1 MKQVNLTWDWFDSS
15 VQEML
20 QRSRERLVQDCTSPE
35 RTLDGIIVLGRG
47 GMVLGVRL
55 SHLLQVP
62 IVGAVLMSRY
72 NTLQDRT
79 PGPPVDGVV
88 VSPSLL
94 RQRGMVLLVDN
105 IISEGVTLRLALRA
119 LEEAGVHPKRV
130 QVLALL
136 ARGGHAP
143 EGIIGQ
149 RVEDQDTWFV
159 FPWEARS

>member
-15 VQEML
+15 VQAML
-20 QRSRERLVQDCTSPE
+20 QRSRERLGQDRSSPE

-47 GMVLGVRL
+47 GMVLGARL
-55 SHLLQVP
+55 SHLLHVP
-62 IVGAVLMSRY
+62 IAGAVIMSRY
-72 NTLQDRT
+72 NNLQDQT
-79 PGPPVDGVV
+79 PAPPVEGVV

-94 RQRGMVLLVDN
+94 RHRGVVLLVDN

-119 LEEAGVHPKRV
+119 LEEAGVDPARV

-136 ARGGHAP
+136 ARGQHAP

-159 FPWEARS
+159 FPWEARP